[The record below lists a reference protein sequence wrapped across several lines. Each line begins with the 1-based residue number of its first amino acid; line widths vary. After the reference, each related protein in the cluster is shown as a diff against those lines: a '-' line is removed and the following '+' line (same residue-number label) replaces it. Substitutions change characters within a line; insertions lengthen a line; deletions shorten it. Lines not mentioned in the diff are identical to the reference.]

1 MKKTQ
6 DDHKIKDPVFR
17 IPEGYFENL
26 SENLQAR
33 IAATVSDSSSPV
45 LPAESGRSIPLRS
58 RRFYR
63 WTAAA
68 AAIALLLGIGLV
80 LRTDGTRGEA
90 SLASDE
96 QSLRNYLLALE
107 QSADRTTA
115 LSENESWASYLLD
128 DRQDEQQPSLIYWEQ
143 NDNLYALE
151 SADVEQYI
159 CDHYNILELAAL

>member
-1 MKKTQ
+1 MKKPQ
-6 DDHKIKDPVFR
+6 DDYPIKDPVFR

-45 LPAESGRSIPLRS
+45 RPAESERSIPLRS
-58 RRFYR
+58 RRLYR

-68 AAIALLLGIGLV
+68 AAIALLLGIGLA
-80 LRTDGTRGEA
+80 LRTDGPRGEV

-107 QSADRTTA
+107 QPADRTTA
-115 LSENESWASYLLD
+115 FSENESWASYLLD
-128 DRQDEQQPSLIYWEQ
+128 APQDEQQPLIYWEQ

-151 SADVEQYI
+151 SAVIEQYI